1 MAEKE
6 KKCFIC
12 GKIYSYCPHC
22 KDANPEESWKIL
34 FHDEKCRDIS
44 RIWYAYRG
52 KEITKE
58 EAKESMSVLK
68 PNIDDTLNY
77 DSVPAKEI
85 QEIFGVNKGVV
96 VDDVPSLEGKPEE
109 NEGKTQNSNKQNPKK
124 NNKKQVS
131 DQ

>member
-12 GKIYSYCPHC
+12 GKTYTYCPHC

-34 FHDEKCRDIS
+34 FHDDKCRDIS

-52 KEITKE
+52 KEISKE
-58 EAKESMSVLK
+58 EAKESMGVLK
-68 PNIDDTLNY
+68 PNIDDALNY

-85 QEIFGVNKGVV
+85 QEIFGVNKKV
-96 VDDVPSLEGKPEE
+96 VDEVSSPEGKPEE
-109 NEGKTQNSNKQNPKK
+109 DEGKIQNSNKQNSKK
-124 NNKKQVS
+124 NSKK
-131 DQ
+131 